1 MKITF
6 KQIGDNHL
14 SIEKDT
20 AGIIHISIC
29 DGDNSIYNTI
39 PLSNRDINNLIKT
52 LKFLSEMTPD
62 NLQEDSFP
70 SINRIPVSDGVYV
83 DTRMFRSDTDHGV
96 QIVDLNSDATTAV
109 YNPSTIANMTNHATS
124 L

>member
-1 MKITF
+1 MNIIF
-6 KQIGDNHL
+6 KEIGDNHL

-70 SINRIPVSDGVYV
+70 SVNKISISDGVYV
-83 DTRMFRSDTDHGV
+83 DPDMFRPAVSTSARGTTRLINTNNTD
-96 QIVDLNSDATTAV
+96 IV
-109 YNPSTIANMTNHATS
+109 YSTYTNANDETPF
-124 L
+124 

>member
-1 MKITF
+1 MNIIF
-6 KQIGDNHL
+6 KEIGDNHL

-70 SINRIPVSDGVYV
+70 SVNKISISGGVYV
-83 DTRMFRSDTDHGV
+83 DTDMLLPAVSTGTGG
-96 QIVDLNSDATTAV
+96 TTRFINTNNKDMV
-109 YNPSTIANMTNHATS
+109 YSTNTNANDETPF
-124 L
+124 